1 MPQNGL
7 ASNEQ
12 ESKSAKHDL
21 GQRLKELR
29 KAKSEL
35 VGYPVTQEA
44 VTEALNIRYATYNS
58 WENNHR
64 TPRSMDD
71 WCKLADYFNVT
82 IDYLMRGGRVT
93 SAYAATREREGRG
106 VYWRLTTS
114 ELSERQADGVKVFSL
129 LAEGRSDAEVTD
141 IMKVS
146 VSEVQDM
153 LLDATRDGPIEIT
166 GLKRDHNLE
175 DALKRKY
182 KVLMDAR
189 IFAVGETDT
198 VFGKILVGWGAKEYF
213 LEELKKPF
221 ASRMPIGI
229 AGGDTLANMFRFV
242 RRGECPHISIVPL
255 CISPTEVAVG
265 IDPNTI
271 VGDLAYRHQ
280 NYIDAFILPYVSSQ
294 ARNIM
299 TKAGESSPEALAARR
314 VLGKAAE
321 VDIAFLGVG
330 ALDDAMSYMMGE
342 FFRATGGMTI
352 DEIRGK
358 AIGDILYHIVD
369 RKAEI
374 VDQDHDDFLCCIELD
389 VLKDMVSEG
398 KRVVLVTH
406 SGRGKISRAAIEARL
421 VNFVIADDV
430 LAKSLIKE
438 T

>member
-1 MPQNGL
+1 MKR
-7 ASNEQ
+7 EDTYT
-12 ESKSAKHDL
+12 KYDL
-21 GQRLKELR
+21 GGRLRELR

-35 VGYPVTQEA
+35 VGHPVTQEA

-58 WENNHR
+58 WENSHR

-82 IDYLMRGGRVT
+82 IDYLMRGGRAT
-93 SAYAATREREGRG
+93 PAYAATREREDRG
-106 VYWRLTTS
+106 IHWRLTAG
-114 ELSERQADGVKVFSL
+114 ELSERQAKGVKVFSL

-141 IMKVS
+141 IMKAS
-146 VSEVQDM
+146 VSEIQDV

-182 KVLMDAR
+182 KGTGGLMDAR
-189 IFAVGETDT
+189 IFAVGETDP

-213 LEELKKPF
+213 LEELQKPF
-221 ASRMPIGI
+221 ASRMLIGI
-229 AGGDTLANMFRFV
+229 AGGNTLANMFRFV
-242 RRGECPHISIVPL
+242 KRGECPHISIVPL

-265 IDPNTI
+265 INPNTI

-280 NYIDAFILPYVSSQ
+280 NYIDAFILPYVSSE
-294 ARNIM
+294 AMNIM
-299 TKAGESSPEALAARR
+299 TKAGELSPEALAARR
-314 VLGKAAE
+314 VLRKAAN
-321 VDIAFLGVG
+321 VDMAFLGVG
-330 ALDDAMSYMMGE
+330 ALDDVMSYMMSE
-342 FFRATGGMTI
+342 FFRVTGGMTI
-352 DEIRGK
+352 DEIRQK

-369 RKAEI
+369 RKAGI
-374 VDQDHDDFLCCIELD
+374 VDQHYDDFLCSIELD
-389 VLKDMVSEG
+389 ILKDMVSEG

-406 SGRGKISRAAIEARL
+406 SGREEISRAAIEARL

-430 LAKSLIKE
+430 LAKSLIEE

>member
-1 MPQNGL
+1 MKRQDTHT
-7 ASNEQ
+7 EY
-12 ESKSAKHDL
+12 DL
-21 GQRLKELR
+21 GGRLRELR

-82 IDYLMRGGRVT
+82 IDYLMRGGQAT
-93 SAYAATREREGRG
+93 PAYAATREGRG
-106 VYWRLTTS
+106 IYWRLTTS
-114 ELSERQADGVKVFSL
+114 EFSEKQAKGVKVFSL
-129 LAEGRSDAEVTD
+129 FAEGRSDAEVTD
-141 IMKVS
+141 TMKVS

-182 KVLMDAR
+182 KAPGGLMDAR
-189 IFAVGETDT
+189 IFAVGETDA

-213 LEELKKPF
+213 LEELQKPF
-221 ASRMPIGI
+221 ASRMLIGI
-229 AGGDTLANMFRFV
+229 AGGNTLANMFRFV
-242 RRGECPHISIVPL
+242 KRGECPHISIVPL

-280 NYIDAFILPYVSSQ
+280 NYIDAFILPYVSSE

-314 VLGKAAE
+314 VLGKAAN
-321 VDIAFLGVG
+321 VDMAFLGVG
-330 ALDDAMSYMMGE
+330 ALDDVMSYMMSE

-374 VDQDHDDFLCCIELD
+374 VDQHYDDFLCCIELD

-406 SGRGKISRAAIEARL
+406 SGREEISRAAIEARL

-430 LAKSLIKE
+430 LAKSLIEE